1 MIYSKRSNQLSMKKS
16 LSKKACGVTVEKK
29 HEGKWV
35 AISSDYSKVL
45 DYSDDVVKLVERNGR
60 ENVMYTKIL
69 RSDVSYIF

>member
-1 MIYSKRSNQLSMKKS
+1 MKKS
-16 LSKKACGVTVEKK
+16 LPKKAYKVIVEKK

-45 DYSDDVVKLVERNGR
+45 DYSDDVTKLVERNGR
-60 ENVMYTKIL
+60 ENVIYTKVL